1 MKKKSHA
8 RAADKRNFSVA
19 LPITLIDE
27 IAAVA
32 KRESRS
38 RNGQIEHFLKEAV
51 RSHIRKKTEDLHSL
65 PSPRGKTAAVA
76 S

>member
-27 IAAVA
+27 IAAIA

-38 RNGQIEHFLKEAV
+38 RNGQIEHFLKESV
-51 RSHIRKKTEDLHSL
+51 RSHVRKKTDIHSL
-65 PSPRGKTAAVA
+65 PSPRGKTAAAA